1 MDERYNHVYIK
12 VHLWFRPEVD
22 FLTGGRTDRVESMD
36 IRENR
41 LYLGG
46 VAASEIVEE
55 FGSPLYV
62 YEEKTLRAR
71 ARELLGAVTYP
82 KREIKYACKAN
93 TNLEIM
99 KIFREEGM
107 SIDAVSPG
115 EVYAALKAGF
125 DPDQILFTT
134 NNATREEIDYGIE
147 RGVKIN
153 VDSLSQLRFVGERY
167 PGSKVCVRINPNV
180 GGGHHDHVITGGP
193 ESKFGIDYTQ
203 VDRIKE
209 LSRTYGLS
217 IVGMHQ
223 HIGSG
228 ILQPEKFIEAMNV
241 LLETAG
247 KFDDLTFI
255 DFGGGIGVPYREE
268 ERRINV
274 KVLGQKI
281 SEEFESFCRS
291 YGRELTL
298 ILEPGRYLVAE
309 SGFLLATVT
318 SIKEG
323 QHHRFVGVN
332 SGFNH
337 LVRPAMY
344 GSYHPILNADAVDGS
359 RIPQTIAGNLCE
371 SGDTFTR
378 NEEGIVDRD
387 LPPFSEGAVVAI
399 LNAGAYG
406 FSMASLYN
414 TRPRPAEVLVGD
426 GRTRVI
432 RKRETI
438 EELVKE

>member
-1 MDERYNHVYIK
+1 
-12 VHLWFRPEVD
+12 
-22 FLTGGRTDRVESMD
+22 MD

-46 VAASEIVEE
+46 IAASELVEE

-62 YEEKTLRAR
+62 YEEETFRRR
-71 ARELLGAVTYP
+71 ARELLEAITYTQ
-82 KREIKYACKAN
+82 REIKYACKAN
-93 TNLEIM
+93 TNIEVM

-125 DPDQILFTT
+125 SADQILFTT
-134 NNATREEIDYGIE
+134 NNATREEIEFGMQK
-147 RGVKIN
+147 GVMVN
-153 VDSLSQLRFVGERY
+153 VDSLSQLRFMGERH
-167 PGSKVCVRINPNV
+167 PGARVCVRINPNV
-180 GGGHHDHVITGGP
+180 GAGHHDHVITGGP

-203 VDRIKE
+203 VDRIRE
-209 LSRTYGLS
+209 LSSTHELKVAG
-217 IVGMHQ
+217 IHQ

-228 ILQPEKFIEAMNV
+228 ILQPDKFIEAMHV
-241 LLETAG
+241 LLETAEKIEG
-247 KFDDLTFI
+247 LSFI
-255 DFGGGIGVPYREE
+255 DFGGGFGVPYREE
-268 ERRINV
+268 ERRMDV
-274 KVLGQKI
+274 QVLGRKV
-281 SEEFESFCRS
+281 SDEFERFCRS
-291 YGRELTL
+291 YGSELKL
-298 ILEPGRYLVAE
+298 IVEPGRYLVAE
-309 SGFLLATVT
+309 GGFLLATVT
-318 SIKEG
+318 SVKEG
-323 QHHRFVGVN
+323 QRHRFVGVN

-344 GSYHPILNADAVDGS
+344 GSYHPILNAQNVDGS

-378 NEEGIVDRD
+378 DEEGIVDRD
-387 LPPFSEGAVVAI
+387 LPPFSEGDVVAI

-414 TRPRPAEVLVGD
+414 TRPRPAEVLVTD
-426 GRTRVI
+426 GRARLI

-438 EELVKE
+438 EELVGE

>member
-1 MDERYNHVYIK
+1 
-12 VHLWFRPEVD
+12 
-22 FLTGGRTDRVESMD
+22 MD

-46 VAASEIVEE
+46 IAASELVEE

-62 YEEKTLRAR
+62 YEEETFRRR
-71 ARELLGAVTYP
+71 ARELLEAITYP
-82 KREIKYACKAN
+82 HREIKYACKAN
-93 TNLEIM
+93 TNVEVM

-125 DPDQILFTT
+125 SADQILFTT
-134 NNATREEIDYGIE
+134 SNATHEEIEFGMQK
-147 RGVKIN
+147 GVMIN
-153 VDSLSQLRFVGERY
+153 VDSLSQLRFMGEHH
-167 PGSKVCVRINPNV
+167 PGTRVCVRINPNV
-180 GGGHHDHVITGGP
+180 GAGHHDHVITGGP
-193 ESKFGIDYTQ
+193 ESKFGIDYTK

-209 LSRTYGLS
+209 LSRNYALGV
-217 IVGMHQ
+217 VGIHQ

-228 ILQPEKFIEAMNV
+228 ILQPDKFIEAMNV
-241 LLETAG
+241 LLETAEKIEG
-247 KFDDLTFI
+247 LSFI
-255 DFGGGIGVPYREE
+255 DFGGGFGVPYREE
-268 ERRINV
+268 ERRMDV
-274 KVLGQKI
+274 QVLGSKV
-281 SEEFESFCRS
+281 SDEFERFCRS
-291 YGRELTL
+291 YGSELKL
-298 ILEPGRYLVAE
+298 VVEPGRYLVAE
-309 SGFLLATVT
+309 GGFLLATVT

-323 QHHRFVGVN
+323 QRHRFVGVN

-344 GSYHPILNADAVDGS
+344 GSYHPILNAQNVDGS

-378 NEEGIVDRD
+378 DEEGIVDRN
-387 LPPFSEGAVVAI
+387 LPSFSEGDVVAI

-414 TRPRPAEVLVGD
+414 TRPRPAEVLVKD
-426 GRTRVI
+426 GRARLI

-438 EELVKE
+438 EDLVGA

>member
-1 MDERYNHVYIK
+1 MDERYIHVYIK

-22 FLTGGRTDRVESMD
+22 FHTDLRTGRVEGMD

-46 VAASEIVEE
+46 LAASALVEE

-62 YEEKTLRAR
+62 YEEKTLHTR
-71 ARELLGAVTYP
+71 ARELLEAITYP

-115 EVYAALKAGF
+115 EVYSALKAGF
-125 DPDQILFTT
+125 DPGQILFTT
-134 NNATREEIDYGIE
+134 NNATHEEIEYGMQ

-153 VDSLSQLRFVGERY
+153 VDSLSQLRFMGERY

-180 GGGHHDHVITGGP
+180 GAGHHDHVITGGP

-203 VDRIKE
+203 VDRIKD
-209 LSRTYGLS
+209 LSRACEMT
-217 IVGMHQ
+217 IVGIHQ

-228 ILQPEKFIEAMNV
+228 ILQPEKFIQAMDV
-241 LLETAG
+241 LLETAE

-268 ERRINV
+268 DRRINM

-281 SEEFESFCRS
+281 SEEFDRFCRS

-298 ILEPGRYLVAE
+298 IIEPGRYLVAE

-323 QHHRFVGVN
+323 QNHRFVGVN

-344 GSYHPILNADAVDGS
+344 GSYHPILNADVVDGN

-387 LPPFSEGAVVAI
+387 LPPFSEGDLVAI

-406 FSMASLYN
+406 YSMASLYN
-414 TRPRPAEVLVGD
+414 TRPRPAEVLVEG
-426 GRTRVI
+426 GRARLI

-438 EELVKE
+438 EDLVKE

>member
-1 MDERYNHVYIK
+1 MIGME
-12 VHLWFRPEVD
+12 
-22 FLTGGRTDRVESMD
+22 

-41 LYLGG
+41 LYIGG
-46 VAASEIVEE
+46 VVAQALVEE

-62 YEEKTLRAR
+62 YEEETLRAR
-71 ARELLGAVTYP
+71 ARELLEAIIYP

-93 TNLEIM
+93 TNVEIM

-125 DPDQILFTT
+125 SADQILFTT
-134 NNATREEIDYGIE
+134 NNATHEEIEYGIS

-153 VDSLSQLRFVGERY
+153 VDSLSQLRFVGERHS
-167 PGSKVCVRINPNV
+167 GRDICVRINPNV
-180 GGGHHDHVITGGP
+180 GAGHHDHVITGGP
-193 ESKFGIDYTQ
+193 ESKFGIDYTK

-209 LSRTYGLS
+209 IARTYDLTIIG
-217 IVGMHQ
+217 IHQ

-228 ILQPEKFIEAMNV
+228 ILQPEKFIEAVDV
-241 LLETAG
+241 LLDTAG
-247 KFDDLTFI
+247 RFESLQFI
-255 DFGGGIGVPYREE
+255 DFGGGIGIPYRED
-268 ERRINV
+268 ERRIDV
-274 KVLGQKI
+274 QVLGSKI
-281 SEEFESFCRS
+281 SEVFERFCRA
-291 YGRELTL
+291 YGRELKL
-298 ILEPGRYLVAE
+298 VLEPGRYLVAE
-309 SGFLLATVT
+309 SGFLLAMVT
-318 SIKEG
+318 SVKEG
-323 QHHRFVGVN
+323 QRHRYVGVN

-344 GSYHPILNADAVDGS
+344 GSYHPILNANSVDGA

-378 NEEGIVDRD
+378 DEEGIVDRE
-387 LPPFSEGAVVAI
+387 LPPFNEGDIVAI
-399 LNAGAYG
+399 LNTGAYG

-414 TRPRPAEVLVGD
+414 TRPRPAEVLVRD
-426 GRTRVI
+426 GIARVI

-438 EELVKE
+438 EELIKD